1 MKTPTLAALMTAS
14 VLFAQPVL
22 ADNKVSIAVTNL
34 TRGFHFTPLLIE
46 AHDDDVHLFR
56 PGQPAS
62 PALQAMAEG
71 GDISGLVNLAGNAGA
86 AVVQNPAA
94 GLLAPGASTAAEIRI
109 NEHRQ
114 GYLSIVA
121 MLLPTNDGFVGL
133 DAWPIP
139 SKKGTYTVDLVAL
152 DAGTEANDE
161 VINGGGA
168 PGTPGIPAA
177 PGGDGGIGG
186 TGVMATI
193 EGYVHV
199 HRGTLGDTNPSGG
212 MSDLDSRI
220 HRWHNPVARVTVTV
234 R

>member
-1 MKTPTLAALMTAS
+1 
-14 VLFAQPVL
+14 
-22 ADNKVSIAVTNL
+22 
-34 TRGFHFTPLLIE
+34 
-46 AHDDDVHLFR
+46 
-56 PGQPAS
+56 
-62 PALQAMAEG
+62 MAEG
-71 GDISGLVNLAGNAGA
+71 GDTRGLASLAGNAGA

-94 GLLAPGASTAAEIRI
+94 GLLAPGASAAAEIRI
-109 NEHRQ
+109 KEHRQ

-139 SKKGTYTVDLVAL
+139 NKKGTYTVDLVAW

-186 TGVMATI
+186 TGVLATI

-199 HRGTLGDTNPSGG
+199 HRGTLGDTDPSGG

-220 HRWHNPVARVTVTV
+220 HRWHNPVAQVTVTV